1 MTKWRIINDP
11 SAIYEALMTHKGA
24 MDVKYQCPKCG
35 KDRAV
40 TWLFPDGV
48 MEFTDKC
55 CNTIVRL
62 DPKEGEEE

>member
-1 MTKWRIINDP
+1 
-11 SAIYEALMTHKGA
+11 MTHKGA
-24 MDVKYQCPKCG
+24 MDVKYKCPKCD

-55 CNTIVRL
+55 CNMTVRL
-62 DPKEGEEE
+62 DPEEGEEE